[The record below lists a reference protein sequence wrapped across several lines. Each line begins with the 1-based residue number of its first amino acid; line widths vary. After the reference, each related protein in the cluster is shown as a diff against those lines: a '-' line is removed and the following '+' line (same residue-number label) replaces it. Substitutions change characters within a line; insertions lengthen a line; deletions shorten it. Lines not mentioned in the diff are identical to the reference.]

1 MVTLLDTDRMPVAD
15 RRPAQVA
22 ARLEASMVSHVRIPD
37 AGRPVRARLDHWEL
51 GGLAVLRTELSGE
64 LVLTRSGRRAAD
76 DVEPTVSFAIQ
87 ERGVALHAQFDRRR
101 VVPRGG
107 LALTELTSAYEYH
120 SSEPGTCRALQLPVG
135 RLGLSVDAVRRALPR
150 VHRSPMY
157 GLVRAHL
164 EQVTRDVELLAGD
177 PMAGSVA
184 VATAEL
190 ARALLASADGGRRAP
205 DDVAAGTLL
214 ALVRGYVRRHLTDPE
229 LDVESIAA
237 AHAIS
242 VRQLYRLC
250 SAAGFSLEQWIIDQR
265 LDGARGEL
273 SDPAGRDRP
282 IAAVA
287 RRWGFSDPSYFSR
300 RFRRSFGLTPRDW
313 RRADAGPVAIPAP
326 RGELV
331 IPAAGRPGAAPP
343 GRR

>member
-1 MVTLLDTDRMPVAD
+1 
-15 RRPAQVA
+15 
-22 ARLEASMVSHVRIPD
+22 
-37 AGRPVRARLDHWEL
+37 
-51 GGLAVLRTELSGE
+51 
-64 LVLTRSGRRAAD
+64 
-76 DVEPTVSFAIQ
+76 
-87 ERGVALHAQFDRRR
+87 
-101 VVPRGG
+101 
-107 LALTELTSAYEYH
+107 
-120 SSEPGTCRALQLPVG
+120 
-135 RLGLSVDAVRRALPR
+135 
-150 VHRSPMY
+150 MY